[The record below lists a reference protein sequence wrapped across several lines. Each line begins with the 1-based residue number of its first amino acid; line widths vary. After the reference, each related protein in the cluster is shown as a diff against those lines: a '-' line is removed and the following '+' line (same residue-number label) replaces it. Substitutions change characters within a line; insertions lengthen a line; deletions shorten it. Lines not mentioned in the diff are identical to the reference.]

1 MKTNALC
8 CLSKDGRVYMVD
20 YEILEGIPFYGHN
33 DESVENRYTCS
44 ALGLFYVKGSVDIV
58 PIAIQFHQV
67 PSDANP
73 IWTPND
79 SELDWIYAKMWLR
92 NADTQYHQ
100 VSVKYLIR
108 YLTSLAK

>member
-1 MKTNALC
+1 
-8 CLSKDGRVYMVD
+8 MVD

-33 DESVENRYTCS
+33 DESIENRYTCS
-44 ALGLFYVKGSVDIV
+44 ALGLFYVKGSADIV

-67 PSDANP
+67 PSDTNP